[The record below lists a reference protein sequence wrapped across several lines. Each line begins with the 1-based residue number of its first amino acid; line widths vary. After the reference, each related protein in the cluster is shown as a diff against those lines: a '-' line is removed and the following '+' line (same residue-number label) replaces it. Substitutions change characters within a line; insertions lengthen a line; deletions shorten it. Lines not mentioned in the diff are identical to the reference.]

1 MTKWDKALIILVI
14 TLSILAMGALNFF
27 VYAHTG
33 TTVEIELDGKSYAKY
48 ELAQINSG
56 KSIEIR
62 SELGYNIVAMS
73 KDGVRVIDAD
83 CPDKLDVL
91 QGKINKRN
99 QSIICLPHRLV
110 IRITGGGGE
119 TDVTTY

>member
-1 MTKWDKALIILVI
+1 MTKWDKGVFAGVVVLSAL
-14 TLSILAMGALNFF
+14 ALFVLNVF

-33 TTVEIELDGKSYAKY
+33 TQVEIELDGKPYAKY
-48 ELAQINSG
+48 KFAEINSD

-62 SELGYNIVAMS
+62 SDYGYNIINIS
-73 KDGVRVIDAD
+73 KNSVEVTKAD
-83 CPDKLDVL
+83 CPDQLDVR
-91 QGKINKRN
+91 QGPISKAG

-119 TDVTTY
+119 ADATAY